1 MWAYVLIPLIAG
13 VLLALA
19 AGCGLPR
26 KHNPYF
32 TETGE
37 PRSW

>member
-26 KHNPYF
+26 RDNFYA
-32 TETGE
+32 EGGE
-37 PRSW
+37 PISW